1 MRMPA
6 RWKQMKRFSNKNS
19 RFGIVPAFFLRRF
32 LVVAGGCGLFA
43 SCLNQDP
50 MPMNTHQPGPSNAP
64 SNQKIRYLALGD
76 SYTIGEGEKRAH
88 TYPEQVVQ
96 ILTGEGW
103 LFAPPRILAKTGW
116 TTGELLLATNEQ
128 RLIEERFDAIS
139 LLIGVNNQ
147 YRGQPFHQFEEEF
160 NALIDLCLVMVNGA
174 GQRLVLLS
182 IPDWGVT
189 PFGKNGP
196 QSVDQIALEI
206 DSYNAFIQETASRR
220 GLPFVEITTNYRSI
234 GGLPENLVADG
245 LHPSRYIYSDWAR
258 ALSRIMKTGLQ
269 QHLSKTTKPDEN

>member
-1 MRMPA
+1 
-6 RWKQMKRFSNKNS
+6 
-19 RFGIVPAFFLRRF
+19 
-32 LVVAGGCGLFA
+32 
-43 SCLNQDP
+43 
-50 MPMNTHQPGPSNAP
+50 MNTRQPVPSNAP
-64 SNQKIRYLALGD
+64 SSQKIRYLALGD

-88 TYPEQVVQ
+88 TYPEQLVR

-116 TTGELLLATNEQ
+116 TTGDLLQATEEQ
-128 RLIEERFDAIS
+128 RLLDERFDAIS

-147 YRGQPFHQFEEEF
+147 YRGQPFHQFQEEL
-160 NALIDLCLVMVNGA
+160 NALIDLSLVLVNGA

-189 PFGKNGP
+189 PFGQNGP
-196 QSVDQIALEI
+196 QSVSQIAAEI
-206 DSYNAFIQETASRR
+206 DSYNAYIRESASRR
-220 GLPFVEITTNYRSI
+220 GLQFVDITTNYRSI

-269 QHLSKTTKPDEN
+269 QHPAKTTKPDEN